1 MEEIRTVVLDRAA
14 AVGAKDA
21 QAMLAH
27 NAPGIVEF
35 TLAPPLRQPGSTVES
50 VSAWLSGFEGPMS
63 MEITDLE
70 VTAGADV
77 AYCTSLNC
85 LTATPVGGSAS
96 FSLWFR
102 ATLGLRKVD
111 GRWLVTHEHESV
123 PFEMDGTFRASIDL
137 KP

>member
-1 MEEIRTVVLDRAA
+1 MEEIRTVVLSRAA
-14 AVGAKDA
+14 AVKAKDPH
-21 QAMLAH
+21 AMLAH

-50 VSAWLSGFEGPMS
+50 VSAWLATFEETMS
-63 MEITDLE
+63 LEVTDLE
-70 VTAGADV
+70 ITAGDDV

-85 LTATPVGGSAS
+85 LSATPVGAPES

-102 ATLGLRKVD
+102 STLGLRRVN

-123 PFEMDGTFRASIDL
+123 PFEMDGTFKASIDL

>member
-14 AVGAKDA
+14 AVAAKDPA
-21 QAMLAH
+21 GMLRH
-27 NAPGIVEF
+27 NAPDIVEY
-35 TLAPPLRQPGSTVES
+35 TLAPPLRQQVGTIES
-50 VSAWLSGFEGPMS
+50 VSSWLAGFEGPMS
-63 MEITDLE
+63 MEVTDLE
-70 VTAGADV
+70 ITAGADV

-85 LTATPVGGSAS
+85 LTATPVGGSES

-102 ATLGLRKVD
+102 STLGLRKID
-111 GRWLVTHEHESV
+111 GRWLVTHEHASV